1 MKADLR
7 CPTDAKVFEELLTG
21 LGMEGT
27 LEHQGHRV
35 AWKYTDRWMI
45 EVQINNVQQDAVRL
59 QLADTAMSSSLLTIV
74 GVQQAEQRVQQ
85 VADDG
90 P

>member
-1 MKADLR
+1 
-7 CPTDAKVFEELLTG
+7 
-21 LGMEGT
+21 
-27 LEHQGHRV
+27 
-35 AWKYTDRWMI
+35 MI